1 MTGKPK
7 HQLPTYRGQ
16 PVHAIMSVEKGEE
29 VAGVWAS
36 PAVPGVGFY
45 KLLAKRLADGRCEW
59 VHFTQRADGSKDK
72 FYRGT
77 VESVERLADIVT
89 AINNSLATAYGPA
102 IRLMP
107 AESEVHPVD
116 GINMGQTSKYVH

>member
-7 HQLPTYRGQ
+7 KKPLTFRGA
-16 PVHAIMSVEKGEE
+16 PIGAIMSIDKNEE
-29 VAGVWAS
+29 FAGMWATPVA
-36 PAVPGVGFY
+36 PGVGFY
-45 KLLAKRLADGRCEW
+45 KLLAKRLPDGRCEW

-77 VESVERLADIVT
+77 VENVERLADVVT
-89 AINNSLATAYGPA
+89 TINNSLAIAYGPA

-107 AESEVHPVD
+107 AEADIHPVD
-116 GINMGQTSKYVH
+116 GVNMGQAPKRIH